1 MMTNFSLGGAP
12 GRRGLLLAL
21 LLVGWVAPTQAQDL
35 PRDEG
40 PQADQHLLAHPLDSP
55 SSAEKDESTDRL
67 GILTM
72 PTENRRVYSRFL
84 STGIQQ
90 VQRMKEGEVVGLTLA
105 EIQERLKETE
115 GKTIPWSDL
124 GLSAR
129 EAPGS
134 STQVYEQMV
143 RSTLMVGTIYDCGR
157 CDNLH
162 ANIAGG
168 VVISKD
174 GLALTNHHVLEREES
189 GVETLMAM
197 TSDGTPRP
205 ILEVLACNE
214 KADVALIRLGG
225 DAPFHP
231 ASLASNVPTPAQHV
245 RVLSHPRNE
254 YYVLTEGEVSR
265 YVSFRSRR
273 TSTLWME
280 ITAPFGGGSSGSG
293 IFNDQGEVVGLVSRI
308 HPLYRTPSSGPGRPT
323 EGDSDEEPSRRTGRG
338 TPYVEMIL
346 RRCVPLQSI
355 SECFEQELSPHRS
368 EDVEEAAV
376 KK

>member
-1 MMTNFSLGGAP
+1 MTNLSI
-12 GRRGLLLAL
+12 RRSVGCMRMLLIVWLAGLAVELR
-21 LLVGWVAPTQAQDL
+21 AQEVERESGMPD
-35 PRDEG
+35 
-40 PQADQHLLAHPLDSP
+40 DQQLMAHPIDSILP
-55 SSAEKDESTDRL
+55 EEESEPTDRL
-67 GILTM
+67 GILSV
-72 PTENRRVYSRFL
+72 PTENRRVYARFL
-84 STGIQQ
+84 STGIRQ
-90 VQRMKEGEVVGLTLA
+90 VERQKEGEVIGLTLE
-105 EIQERLKETE
+105 EIQECLKETE
-115 GKTIPWSDL
+115 GKKIPWGAL
-124 GLSAR
+124 GLNDR
-129 EAPGS
+129 EVPQS
-134 STQVYEQMV
+134 SSQVYQQMV

-157 CDNLH
+157 CEKLH

-197 TSDGTPRP
+197 TSDGVPRP

-225 DAPFHP
+225 ETPFHP
-231 ASLASNVPTPAQHV
+231 APLASHVPTPAQHV

-254 YYVLTEGEVSR
+254 YFVLTEGEVSR
-265 YVSFRSRR
+265 YVSFHSRR
-273 TSTLWME
+273 SSTMWME

-308 HPLYRTPSSGPGRPT
+308 HPLYRTPASGPGRPT
-323 EGDSDEEPSRRTGRG
+323 DGDADDEPSGRSNRPA
-338 TPYVEMIL
+338 PYVEMIL

-355 SECFEQELSPHRS
+355 SECFEQELSPHRGP
-368 EDVEEAAV
+368 DKQDAAG